1 MDLLTAIQSN
11 LLSPA
16 VLFFVLGVF
25 AAVSKSDLKFP
36 ESLDTT
42 LTADLV
48 ITFPFNITVGVPLFF
63 EIAKCLQP

>member
-1 MDLLTAIQSN
+1 MEFTQAIQAN

-16 VLFFVLGVF
+16 VWFLALGLF

-42 LTADLV
+42 LTLDLV

-63 EIAKCLQP
+63 EIAKCLQS